1 MFYDQT
7 LTDLYNTAVYLPVK
21 TELTLD
27 SIVNVGKTIIENIN
41 RYKEDLER
49 YVSGLNAIQRQETEL
64 NAETIE
70 FINGYEEMAM
80 KLETIGRLK
89 AIIET
94 KDLLVKFPIQYKK
107 IEKLLLLS
115 NEILS
120 NLNPKKGNAYTYEM
134 LSKDSA
140 NDSESIIKKLQY
152 YSLLRR
158 QHFEKLKRGEV
169 KDYRFP
175 PEI

>member
-1 MFYDQT
+1 LFPHQKDKKR
-7 LTDLYNTAVYLPVK
+7 AK
-21 TELTLD
+21 
-27 SIVNVGKTIIENIN
+27 IVENILKKN
-41 RYKEDLER
+41 ESIIKS
-49 YVSGLNAIQRQETEL
+49 VA
-64 NAETIE
+64 
-70 FINGYEEMAM
+70 
-80 KLETIGRLK
+80 RLRDHQLAHNIASHSLK
-89 AIIET
+89 P